1 MISDFPR
8 RGVIAANKK
17 MWWNNQAS
25 DILVPVDYVE
35 PTTTASSTVGDTS
48 MFTQEST
55 SPDEKTK
62 SPPEKDD
69 SYDDDYSDDSSSAS
83 KHLGKYYNLKF
94 VTFPFSIQ
102 ILSLIDKVSQNSVWI
117 VAFILDFSGLTTI
130 LLSSMVLLLST
141 LTS

>member
-48 MFTQEST
+48 VFTQEST
-55 SPDEKTK
+55 SSDEKTK

-102 ILSLIDKVSQNSVWI
+102 ILSLIGKVSQNSV
-117 VAFILDFSGLTTI
+117 
-130 LLSSMVLLLST
+130 
-141 LTS
+141 